1 MTHSINPTRS
11 SAALFTICV
20 RCLMP
25 LFFPLIC
32 IQFFELGA
40 SFRYIF
46 EKKKNLLSV
55 NKHQLS
61 IPIFLH
67 SKINILVIIV
77 DVMEIFFKGKRFGM
91 ESTSSKNCC
100 QTFHGCSV
108 VDIAVS
114 S

>member
-46 EKKKNLLSV
+46 EKKKKSF
-55 NKHQLS
+55 KCEQT
-61 IPIFLH
+61 P
-67 SKINILVIIV
+67 VIY
-77 DVMEIFFKGKRFGM
+77 
-91 ESTSSKNCC
+91 SYLPP
-100 QTFHGCSV
+100 
-108 VDIAVS
+108 
-114 S
+114 